1 MPKEVHKIAICCS
14 HRIAVIVATS
24 ELRKAILKVI
34 VRGAYVVGFM
44 LDNNNLGGFGEFTRD
59 ILEQRKLMRQLTSG

>member
-1 MPKEVHKIAICCS
+1 
-14 HRIAVIVATS
+14 VIVATS